1 MPNVEHQNR
10 THLGDNTL
18 ISTPDGSGIT
28 LDNTSVWGASR
39 LWLQPGEKLNI
50 TGGKHFTF
58 TVTGNKHRTNPEP
71 ASTVTISGDMI
82 TCGLSIATV
91 AGDKGCTHEEC
102 LNQPDMSL
110 RGEWSALDSTFI
122 GNLDVWLEQNN
133 RPSGIASLENLRYQN
148 TSDDKVYERVCF
160 YDAKADY
167 TLWHLLHN
175 WSKVPSVYKSTLKVS
190 YMLLT
195 NGATI
200 RRFCAFK
207 DAHIEP
213 NCKCALYYPLLL
225 EGNAL
230 ALAYYQRAQGVPKSE
245 ENTITQSLPKKH
257 LEDVMQSA
265 LLGALDFSRPWQI
278 TVSPERTVT
287 MNKLLKVEQFNR
299 AYKRMGVPDISTLYA
314 PYKE

>member
-1 MPNVEHQNR
+1 MPNVEHKNR

-71 ASTVTISGDMI
+71 ASMVTISGDMI

-91 AGDKGCTHEEC
+91 AGDKGCTHDEC

-122 GNLDVWLEQNN
+122 GNLDIWLEQNN

-148 TSDDKVYERVCF
+148 TSDDKVYGRVCF
-160 YDAKADY
+160 YGAKADY

-175 WSKVPSVYKSTLKVS
+175 WSKAPSVYKATLKVS

-200 RRFCAFK
+200 RRFCAFM
-207 DAHIEP
+207 DIHERS
-213 NCKCALYYPLLL
+213 NCLCALYYPLFMDA
-225 EGNAL
+225 EPL
-230 ALAYYQRAQGVPKSE
+230 AIAYYQLAHKERAANLPATFQGVTPAMLEDALNKRVLDSKKVSE
-245 ENTITQSLPKKH
+245 EEMRKRIHRIAYLGEKKLDARFKKH
-257 LEDVMQSA
+257 
-265 LLGALDFSRPWQI
+265 
-278 TVSPERTVT
+278 
-287 MNKLLKVEQFNR
+287 
-299 AYKRMGVPDISTLYA
+299 GVQHARSLWS
-314 PYKE
+314 

>member
-1 MPNVEHQNR
+1 MPNVEHKNR

-71 ASTVTISGDMI
+71 ASTVTLSGDMI

-122 GNLDVWLEQNN
+122 GNLDIWLEQNN

-175 WSKVPSVYKSTLKVS
+175 WSKAPSVYKATLKVS

-225 EGNAL
+225 EGNPL
-230 ALAYYQRAQGVPKSE
+230 ALAYYQRAQGVPKSD

-257 LEDVMQSA
+257 LEDVMQAA
-265 LLGALDFSRPWQI
+265 LLGGLDFSRPWQI
-278 TVSPERTVT
+278 TVSPERASS
-287 MNKLLKVEQFNR
+287 MNKLLKVEQFKR
-299 AYKRMGVPDISTLYA
+299 AYKRMGVPDISALYA
-314 PYKE
+314 PFEE

>member
-1 MPNVEHQNR
+1 MPNVEHKNR

-71 ASTVTISGDMI
+71 ASTVTLSGDMI

-122 GNLDVWLEQNN
+122 GNLDIWLEQNN

-160 YDAKADY
+160 YDVKADY

-175 WSKVPSVYKSTLKVS
+175 WSKAPSVYKATLKVS

-213 NCKCALYYPLLL
+213 DCKCALYYPLLL

-245 ENTITQSLPKKH
+245 ENIITQSLPKKH
-257 LEDVMQSA
+257 LEDVMQA
-265 LLGALDFSRPWQI
+265 AILVGLDFSRPWQI
-278 TVSPERTVT
+278 TVSPERASS
-287 MNKLLKVEQFNR
+287 MNKLLKVEQFKR
-299 AYKRMGVPDISTLYA
+299 AYKRMGVPDISALYA
-314 PYKE
+314 PFEE

>member
-1 MPNVEHQNR
+1 MPNVEHKNR

-50 TGGKHFTF
+50 MGGKHFTF

-71 ASTVTISGDMI
+71 ASTVTLSGDMI
-82 TCGLSIATV
+82 TCGLSIATI

-122 GNLDVWLEQNN
+122 GNLDIWLEQNN

-175 WSKVPSVYKSTLKVS
+175 WSKAPSVYKATLKVS

-230 ALAYYQRAQGVPKSE
+230 ALAYYLRAQGVPKSE
-245 ENTITQSLPKKH
+245 ENIITQSLPKKH
-257 LEDVMQSA
+257 LEDVMQAA

-278 TVSPERTVT
+278 TVSPERASS
-287 MNKLLKVEQFNR
+287 MNKLLKVEQFKR
-299 AYKRMGVPDISTLYA
+299 AYKRLGVPDISALYT
-314 PYKE
+314 PVEE

>member
-1 MPNVEHQNR
+1 MPNVEHKNR

-71 ASTVTISGDMI
+71 ASMVTLSGDML

-122 GNLDVWLEQNN
+122 GNLDIWLEQNN

-160 YDAKADY
+160 YDVKADY

-175 WSKVPSVYKSTLKVS
+175 WSKAPSVYKATLKVS

-245 ENTITQSLPKKH
+245 ENIITQSLPKKH
-257 LEDVMQSA
+257 LEDVMQAA
-265 LLGALDFSRPWQI
+265 LLGGLDFSRPWQI
-278 TVSPERTVT
+278 TVSPERASS
-287 MNKLLKVEQFNR
+287 MNKLLKVEQFKR
-299 AYKRMGVPDISTLYA
+299 AYKRMGVPDISALYA
-314 PYKE
+314 PFEE

>member
-1 MPNVEHQNR
+1 MPNVKHKNR

-18 ISTPDGSGIT
+18 ISTPNGSGIT

-71 ASTVTISGDMI
+71 ASTVTLNGDMI
-82 TCGLSIATV
+82 TCGLSIATI

-122 GNLDVWLEQNN
+122 GNLDIWLEQNN

-148 TSDDKVYERVCF
+148 TSDDKLYERVCF

-175 WSKVPSVYKSTLKVS
+175 WSKAPSVHKTTLKVS

-230 ALAYYQRAQGVPKSE
+230 ALAYYQRAQGVPKSY
-245 ENTITQSLPKKH
+245 ENIITQSLPKKH
-257 LEDVMQSA
+257 LEDVMQAA
-265 LLGALDFSRPWQI
+265 LLGGLDFSRPWQI

-287 MNKLLKVEQFNR
+287 MNKLLKVEQFKR
-299 AYKRMGVPDISTLYA
+299 AYKRMGVPNISTLYA
-314 PYKE
+314 PFEE

>member
-1 MPNVEHQNR
+1 MPNVEHKNR

-50 TGGKHFTF
+50 TGGKHFTLS
-58 TVTGNKHRTNPEP
+58 VTGNKHRTNPEP
-71 ASTVTISGDMI
+71 ASTVTLSGDMI
-82 TCGLSIATV
+82 TCGLSIATI
-91 AGDKGCTHEEC
+91 AGDKGCMREEC

-122 GNLDVWLEQNN
+122 GNLDIWLEQNN
-133 RPSGIASLENLRYQN
+133 RPSGIACLENLRYQN
-148 TSDDKVYERVCF
+148 TSDDKVYGRVCF

-175 WSKVPSVYKSTLKVS
+175 WSKAPSVHKSTLKVS

-225 EGNAL
+225 EGSAL

-245 ENTITQSLPKKH
+245 ESIITQSLPKKH

-265 LLGALDFSRPWQI
+265 LLAGLDFSRPWQI
-278 TVSPERTVT
+278 TVSPERAVT
-287 MNKLLKVEQFNR
+287 MNKLLKVEQFKR

-314 PYKE
+314 PFEE

>member
-1 MPNVEHQNR
+1 MPNVEHKNR

-71 ASTVTISGDMI
+71 ASTVTLSGDML

-122 GNLDVWLEQNN
+122 GNLDIWLEQNN

-160 YDAKADY
+160 YDVKADY

-175 WSKVPSVYKSTLKVS
+175 WSKAPSVYKATLKVS

-245 ENTITQSLPKKH
+245 ENIITQSLPKKH
-257 LEDVMQSA
+257 LEDVMQAA
-265 LLGALDFSRPWQI
+265 LLAGLDFSRPWQI
-278 TVSPERTVT
+278 TVSPERASS
-287 MNKLLKVEQFNR
+287 MNKLLKVEQFKR
-299 AYKRMGVPDISTLYA
+299 AYKRMGVPDISALYA
-314 PYKE
+314 PFEE

>member
-1 MPNVEHQNR
+1 MPNVEHKNR

-71 ASTVTISGDMI
+71 ASTVTLSGDMI

-122 GNLDVWLEQNN
+122 GNLDIWLEQNN

-160 YDAKADY
+160 YGAKADY

-175 WSKVPSVYKSTLKVS
+175 WSKAPSVYKATLKVS

-225 EGNAL
+225 EGNPL

-245 ENTITQSLPKKH
+245 ENPITQSLPKKH

-265 LLGALDFSRPWQI
+265 LLAGLDFSRPWQI
-278 TVSPERTVT
+278 TVSPERASS
-287 MNKLLKVEQFNR
+287 MNKLLKVEQFKR
-299 AYKRMGVPDISTLYA
+299 AYKRMGVPDISALYT
-314 PYKE
+314 PFEE

>member
-1 MPNVEHQNR
+1 MPNVEHKNR

-71 ASTVTISGDMI
+71 ASTVTLSGDMI

-122 GNLDVWLEQNN
+122 GNLDIWLEQNN

-148 TSDDKVYERVCF
+148 TSDDKVYELVCF
-160 YDAKADY
+160 YGAKADY

-175 WSKVPSVYKSTLKVS
+175 WSKAPSVYKATLKVS

-245 ENTITQSLPKKH
+245 ENIITQSLPKKH
-257 LEDVMQSA
+257 LEDVMQAA
-265 LLGALDFSRPWQI
+265 LLGGLDFSRPWQI
-278 TVSPERTVT
+278 TVSPERAVT
-287 MNKLLKVEQFNR
+287 MNKLLKVEQFKR
-299 AYKRMGVPDISTLYA
+299 AYKRMGVPDISALYT
-314 PYKE
+314 PFKE

>member
-1 MPNVEHQNR
+1 MPNVEHKNR

-71 ASTVTISGDMI
+71 ASTVTLSGDML

-122 GNLDVWLEQNN
+122 GNLDIWLEQNN

-160 YDAKADY
+160 YDVKADY

-175 WSKVPSVYKSTLKVS
+175 WSKAPSVYKATLKVS

-245 ENTITQSLPKKH
+245 ENIITQSLPKKH

-265 LLGALDFSRPWQI
+265 LLAGLDFSRPWQI
-278 TVSPERTVT
+278 TVSPERASS
-287 MNKLLKVEQFNR
+287 MNKLLKVEQFKR
-299 AYKRMGVPDISTLYA
+299 AYKRMGVPDISALYA
-314 PYKE
+314 PFEE

>member
-1 MPNVEHQNR
+1 M
-10 THLGDNTL
+10 L
-18 ISTPDGSGIT
+18 
-28 LDNTSVWGASR
+28 
-39 LWLQPGEKLNI
+39 
-50 TGGKHFTF
+50 
-58 TVTGNKHRTNPEP
+58 
-71 ASTVTISGDMI
+71 
-82 TCGLSIATV
+82 TCGLTIATV

-102 LNQPDMSL
+102 LNQPNMSL

-122 GNLDVWLEQNN
+122 GNLDIWLEQNN

-148 TSDDKVYERVCF
+148 TTDDKVYERVCF

-195 NGATI
+195 NGVAI

-207 DAHIEP
+207 DTHIEP

-230 ALAYYQRAQGVPKSE
+230 ALAYYQRAQGVPKSD

-257 LEDVMQSA
+257 LEDVMQAA
-265 LLGALDFSRPWQI
+265 LLGGLDFSRPWQI
-278 TVSPERTVT
+278 TVSPERANS
-287 MNKLLKVEQFNR
+287 MNKLLKVEQFKR
-299 AYKRMGVPDISTLYA
+299 AYKRMGVPDISALYA
-314 PYKE
+314 PFKE

>member
-1 MPNVEHQNR
+1 MPNVEHKNR

-71 ASTVTISGDMI
+71 ASTVTLSGDMI

-122 GNLDVWLEQNN
+122 GNLDIWLEQNN

-175 WSKVPSVYKSTLKVS
+175 WSKAPSVYKATLKVS

-195 NGATI
+195 NGAHI

-207 DAHIEP
+207 DAHIDP

-230 ALAYYQRAQGVPKSE
+230 ALAYYQRAQGVPKNE
-245 ENTITQSLPKKH
+245 ESIITQSLPKKH
-257 LEDVMQSA
+257 LEDVMQAA
-265 LLGALDFSRPWQI
+265 LLGGLDFSRPWQI
-278 TVSPERTVT
+278 TVSPERASS
-287 MNKLLKVEQFNR
+287 MNKLLKVEQFKR

-314 PYKE
+314 PFEE

>member
-1 MPNVEHQNR
+1 MPNVKHKNR

-71 ASTVTISGDMI
+71 ASTVTLSGDMI

-122 GNLDVWLEQNN
+122 GNLDIWLEQNN

-175 WSKVPSVYKSTLKVS
+175 WSKAPSVYKATLKVS

-230 ALAYYQRAQGVPKSE
+230 ALVYYLRAQGVPKSE
-245 ENTITQSLPKKH
+245 ESIITQSLPKKH
-257 LEDVMQSA
+257 LEDVMQAA

-278 TVSPERTVT
+278 TVSSERTDS
-287 MNKLLKVEQFNR
+287 MNKLLKVEQFKR

-314 PYKE
+314 PFEE

>member
-1 MPNVEHQNR
+1 MPNVEHKNR

-71 ASTVTISGDMI
+71 ASTVAISGDMI

-122 GNLDVWLEQNN
+122 GNLDIWLEQNN
-133 RPSGIASLENLRYQN
+133 RPSGIANLENLRYQN

-160 YDAKADY
+160 YGAKADY

-175 WSKVPSVYKSTLKVS
+175 WSKAPSVYKATLKVS

-213 NCKCALYYPLLL
+213 NCKCALYYPLLM
-225 EGNAL
+225 EADPL
-230 ALAYYQRAQGVPKSE
+230 AIAYYQLAHKERAANLPVTLQGVTPAMLEDALNKRVLDSKKVSSE
-245 ENTITQSLPKKH
+245 EMGKRINRIARLGEKKLDARFKKH
-257 LEDVMQSA
+257 
-265 LLGALDFSRPWQI
+265 
-278 TVSPERTVT
+278 
-287 MNKLLKVEQFNR
+287 
-299 AYKRMGVPDISTLYA
+299 GVQHARSLWS
-314 PYKE
+314 

>member
-1 MPNVEHQNR
+1 MPNVEHKNR

-82 TCGLSIATV
+82 TCGLSIATI

-122 GNLDVWLEQNN
+122 GNLDIWLEQNN

-148 TSDDKVYERVCF
+148 TSDDKVYGRVCF

-175 WSKVPSVYKSTLKVS
+175 WSKAPSVYKATLKVS

-225 EGNAL
+225 EGNPL
-230 ALAYYQRAQGVPKSE
+230 ALAYYQRAQGVPKSD
-245 ENTITQSLPKKH
+245 ENIITQSLPKKH
-257 LEDVMQSA
+257 LEDVMQA
-265 LLGALDFSRPWQI
+265 AILVGLDFSRPWQI
-278 TVSPERTVT
+278 TVSPERASS
-287 MNKLLKVEQFNR
+287 MNKLLKVEQFKR

>member
-1 MPNVEHQNR
+1 MPNVEHKNR

-71 ASTVTISGDMI
+71 ASTVTLSGDMI

-102 LNQPDMSL
+102 LNQPDMYL

-122 GNLDVWLEQNN
+122 GNLDIWLEQNN

-148 TSDDKVYERVCF
+148 TSDNKVYGRVCF

-175 WSKVPSVYKSTLKVS
+175 WSKASSVHKATLKVS
-190 YMLLT
+190 YMLLS

-257 LEDVMQSA
+257 LEDVMQTA

-278 TVSPERTVT
+278 TVSPERANS
-287 MNKLLKVEQFNR
+287 MNKLLKVAQFKR
-299 AYKRMGVPDISTLYA
+299 TYKHMGVPDISTLYA
-314 PYKE
+314 PFEE

>member
-1 MPNVEHQNR
+1 MPNVEHKNR

-58 TVTGNKHRTNPEP
+58 TVTGNKHRTNPVP
-71 ASTVTISGDMI
+71 ASMVTISGDMI

-91 AGDKGCTHEEC
+91 AGDRGCTHDEC

-122 GNLDVWLEQNN
+122 GNLDIWLEQNN

-148 TSDDKVYERVCF
+148 TSDDKVYGRVCF
-160 YDAKADY
+160 YGAKADY

-175 WSKVPSVYKSTLKVS
+175 WSKAPSVYKATLKVS

-230 ALAYYQRAQGVPKSE
+230 ALAYYQHAQGVPKSE
-245 ENTITQSLPKKH
+245 ENPITQSLPKKH
-257 LEDVMQSA
+257 LEDVMQAA
-265 LLGALDFSRPWQI
+265 LLGGLDFSRPWQI
-278 TVSPERTVT
+278 TVSPERASS
-287 MNKLLKVEQFNR
+287 MNKLLKVEQFKR

-314 PYKE
+314 PFEE

>member
-1 MPNVEHQNR
+1 MPNVEHKNR

-71 ASTVTISGDMI
+71 ASMVTISGDMI

-91 AGDKGCTHEEC
+91 AGDKGCTHDEC

-122 GNLDVWLEQNN
+122 GNLDIWLEQNN

-148 TSDDKVYERVCF
+148 TSDDKVYGRVCF
-160 YDAKADY
+160 YGAKADY

-175 WSKVPSVYKSTLKVS
+175 WSKAPSVYKATLKVS

-200 RRFCAFK
+200 IGGSVLSRT
-207 DAHIEP
+207 HI
-213 NCKCALYYPLLL
+213 
-225 EGNAL
+225 
-230 ALAYYQRAQGVPKSE
+230 
-245 ENTITQSLPKKH
+245 
-257 LEDVMQSA
+257 
-265 LLGALDFSRPWQI
+265 
-278 TVSPERTVT
+278 
-287 MNKLLKVEQFNR
+287 
-299 AYKRMGVPDISTLYA
+299 
-314 PYKE
+314 

>member
-1 MPNVEHQNR
+1 MPNVEHKNR

-71 ASTVTISGDMI
+71 ASMVTISGDMI

-91 AGDKGCTHEEC
+91 AGDKGCTHDEC

-122 GNLDVWLEQNN
+122 GNLDIWLEQNN

-148 TSDDKVYERVCF
+148 TSDDKVYGRVCF
-160 YDAKADY
+160 YGAKADY

-175 WSKVPSVYKSTLKVS
+175 WSKAPSVYKATLKVS

-245 ENTITQSLPKKH
+245 ETPITQSLPKKH
-257 LEDVMQSA
+257 LEDVMQAA
-265 LLGALDFSRPWQI
+265 LLGGLDFSRPWQI
-278 TVSPERTVT
+278 TVSPERASS
-287 MNKLLKVEQFNR
+287 MNKLLKVEQFKR

-314 PYKE
+314 PFEE

>member
-1 MPNVEHQNR
+1 MPNVEHKNR

-71 ASTVTISGDMI
+71 ASTVTLSGDML

-122 GNLDVWLEQNN
+122 GNLDIWLEQNN

-160 YDAKADY
+160 YDVKADY

-175 WSKVPSVYKSTLKVS
+175 WSKAPSVYKATLKVS

-245 ENTITQSLPKKH
+245 ENIITQSLPKKH
-257 LEDVMQSA
+257 MEDVMQSA
-265 LLGALDFSRPWQI
+265 LLAGLDFSRPWQI
-278 TVSPERTVT
+278 TVSPERASS
-287 MNKLLKVEQFNR
+287 MNKLLKVEQFKR
-299 AYKRMGVPDISTLYA
+299 AYKRMGVPDISALYA
-314 PYKE
+314 PFEE

>member
-1 MPNVEHQNR
+1 MPNVEHKNR

-58 TVTGNKHRTNPEP
+58 TVTGNNHRTNPEP
-71 ASTVTISGDMI
+71 ASTVTLSGDML

-122 GNLDVWLEQNN
+122 GNLDIWLEQNN

-160 YDAKADY
+160 YDVKADY

-175 WSKVPSVYKSTLKVS
+175 WSKAPSVYKATLKVS

-245 ENTITQSLPKKH
+245 ENIITQSLPKKH
-257 LEDVMQSA
+257 MEDVMQSA
-265 LLGALDFSRPWQI
+265 LLAGLDFSRPWQI
-278 TVSPERTVT
+278 TVSPERASS
-287 MNKLLKVEQFNR
+287 MNKLLKVEQFKR
-299 AYKRMGVPDISTLYA
+299 AYKRMGVPDISALYA
-314 PYKE
+314 PFEE